1 MSEKMIL
8 EIVSSTGEKEE
19 SRIKDLYMPAYLGR
33 TGILY
38 DHLPYISILKF
49 GNIAYTDLNNNKH
62 YLFIQDGI
70 IEVVDNKITLI
81 SDSIEK
87 SEDFDSK
94 EIESKLKEVER
105 QIQSSLKGEITPEEL
120 DKALEEKKILKI
132 KLNIC
137 RKSKK
142 H

>member
-1 MSEKMIL
+1 MSEKIIL

-33 TGILY
+33 TGILN
-38 DHLPYISILKF
+38 DHLPYISILKL
-49 GNIAYTDLNNNKH
+49 GDIAYTDLNNNKH

-87 SEDFDSK
+87 SEDFDRK

-105 QIQSSLKGEITPEEL
+105 QIQSSLKGEIKPEEL
-120 DKALEEKKILKI
+120 DKALEEKKKLKI